1 MMKWPEVLKAGSH
14 VRCKHKHKK
23 KYICEPGQHKHKHKN
38 KELFPSSCAWAC
50 ACFVMS
56 YVRTGYHKHKHKR
69 NGSIFLSEDKQMYSV
84 RLRRNTVPA
93 YVLVLMLVSLVW
105 TSFVL
110 MLALMLVRYMWTG
123 LNYPSH
129 SGVQN
134 NSLSVMQAF
143 LKVNTTDHWSSN
155 DQAVI
160 LLSISFCSKPSR
172 HVLLLLYSNSH
183 HST

>member
-1 MMKWPEVLKAGSH
+1 MYDASISTRKSISVNRDNTSTSIRTRNFFLLL
-14 VRCKHKHKK
+14 VR
-23 KYICEPGQHKHKHKN
+23 EP
-38 KELFPSSCAWAC
+38 
-50 ACFVMS
+50 V
-56 YVRTGYHKHKHKR
+56 
-69 NGSIFLSEDKQMYSV
+69 
-84 RLRRNTVPA
+84 
-93 YVLVLMLVSLVW
+93 LVSLCHTCELDI
-105 TSFVL
+105 TSTSTREMEVFFVSGQTNVFGPTKEKHRAWICPCACAYL
-110 MLALMLVRYMWTG
+110 TCVSILCAYMLALMLVRYMWTG